1 MNTSEIMQLA
11 NEMAG
16 FKETPED
23 SQVYVPGENAKKV
36 LFGIDVGSAELMLA
50 KERGYD
56 LVITHHPAGGTARL
70 YGWKV
75 FKHHIN
81 QMIEAGI
88 PREEAEKVARIK
100 EARLAVESHPAN
112 YDQVPSVA
120 RLIGMPFMNIHNS
133 LDEVGRQRMLSCLS
147 HLKNPES
154 ATVSDVV
161 SLFKE
166 QIHEFKKA
174 LTEIEIR
181 LGAAENKT
189 GKIAISHAA
198 YTNGGYEIARS
209 YFDHGVNTLAY
220 IHIAESD
227 LARLRQEAHGN
238 LLILGHI
245 VSDSIGI
252 NPLIKELEE
261 KGLSV
266 TRFGGVLEP

>member
-23 SQVYVPGENAKKV
+23 SQVYVPGDNTRKV
-36 LFGIDVGSAELMLA
+36 LFGIDVGSAELMFA

-56 LVITHHPAGGTARL
+56 LVITHHPAGGSARI

-75 FKHHIN
+75 FKRHIN

-88 PREEAEKVARIK
+88 PREEAEKTVSIK

-112 YDQVPSVA
+112 YDQVPAIA
-120 RLIGMPFMNIHNS
+120 RMIEMPFMNIHNS
-133 LDEVGRQRMLSCLS
+133 LDEVGRQRMLKVLS
-147 HLKNPES
+147 HLKNSDS
-154 ATVSDVV
+154 ATVSD
-161 SLFKE
+161 LMHLLKE
-166 QIHEFKKA
+166 EISEFKKA
-174 LTEIEIR
+174 LTEIEVR
-181 LGAAENKT
+181 LGTKENKAR
-189 GKIAISHAA
+189 KLVISHAA

-220 IHIAESD
+220 IHIVESD

-252 NPLIKELEE
+252 NPFIKELEARDV
-261 KGLSV
+261 SV
-266 TRFGGVLEP
+266 TRFGGVLDP

>member
-1 MNTSEIMQLA
+1 MDTSEIMQLA
-11 NEMAG
+11 NKMAG

-23 SQVYVPGENAKKV
+23 SEIYVPGEHPTKV

-56 LVITHHPAGGTARL
+56 LVITHHPAGGKARL

-75 FKHHIN
+75 SKRHVY
-81 QMIEAGI
+81 QMVEAGI
-88 PREEAEKVARIK
+88 PREEAEKIVRIK

-112 YDQVPSVA
+112 YDQVPAVA
-120 RLIGMPFMNIHNS
+120 RMIGMPFMNIHNP
-133 LDEVGRQRMLSCLS
+133 LDEVGRQRMLKALS

-154 ATVSDVV
+154 ATVSDIVK
-161 SLFKE
+161 LLKQE
-166 QIHEFKKA
+166 IPEFRKC
-174 LTEIEIR
+174 LTEIEVR
-181 LGAAENKT
+181 LGSETNKA
-189 GKIAISHAA
+189 GKVVISHAA

-209 YFDHGVNTLAY
+209 YFDHGVETLAY

-227 LARLRQEAHGN
+227 LARLRQEGHGN

-252 NPLIKELEE
+252 NPFIKELEE
-261 KGLSV
+261 RGVSV
-266 TRFGGVLEP
+266 TRFGGVLET

>member
-56 LVITHHPAGGTARL
+56 LVITHHPVGDNARL

-75 FKHHIN
+75 FKRHIN

-88 PREEAEKVARIK
+88 PREEAEKIASIK

-120 RLIGMPFMNIHNS
+120 RMIGMPFMNIHNS
-133 LDEVGRQRMLSCLS
+133 LDEVGRQRMLTCLS
-147 HLKNPES
+147 HLKN
-154 ATVSDVV
+154 
-161 SLFKE
+161 
-166 QIHEFKKA
+166 
-174 LTEIEIR
+174 
-181 LGAAENKT
+181 
-189 GKIAISHAA
+189 
-198 YTNGGYEIARS
+198 
-209 YFDHGVNTLAY
+209 
-220 IHIAESD
+220 
-227 LARLRQEAHGN
+227 
-238 LLILGHI
+238 
-245 VSDSIGI
+245 
-252 NPLIKELEE
+252 
-261 KGLSV
+261 
-266 TRFGGVLEP
+266 